1 VAPICIA
8 AVLQVAPAQ
17 GGAQTALLLFG
28 SRKSLDPIIKFP
40 EESLYGQQFPG
51 RGVIAQATREFE
63 QLWQIGQWVF
73 RSVHMECSVL

>member
-40 EESLYGQQFPG
+40 EESLHRQQFPG
-51 RGVIAQATREFE
+51 RDAIASGHAMSATAK
-63 QLWQIGQWVF
+63 
-73 RSVHMECSVL
+73 